1 MDYSFNGEIAR
12 RYGVDEAVFI
22 HNLYWWI
29 VKNEANGRHYHDGRS
44 WTYNSMA
51 AFAKLFPFWSEKQ
64 VRRIVDRLRS
74 AGALLVG
81 NFNQSAMDRTQWYSL
96 SDEVI
101 SVYRGTEEDGAGQ
114 EQDEREQSGQGEDEQ
129 AEPCAEVSE
138 KGSLHLPKRSNG
150 FAHMGGPIP
159 DSKPD
164 NKQKTYSACFERLW
178 AAYPNRRGKGR
189 VTDHKKREL
198 FAVGEEQLMRC
209 IERYLLD
216 LKRDE
221 WRKPQNGSTFFNS
234 GYVDYLDENYTPPAD
249 GGDVW
254 ERRRL

>member
-29 VKNEANGRHYHDGRS
+29 MKNEANGRHYHDGRS
-44 WTYNSMA
+44 WTYNSME
-51 AFAKLFPFWSEKQ
+51 AFAKLFPFWNSRKVRHMIEK
-64 VRRIVDRLRS
+64 LEN

-81 NFNQSAMDRTQWYSL
+81 NFNRDGRDRTRWFSL

-101 SVYRGTEEDGAGQ
+101 AIYHGQ
-114 EQDEREQSGQGEDEQ
+114 EERD
-129 AEPCAEVSE
+129 AH
-138 KGSLHLPKRSNG
+138 KDDKNRNMHLPNLANACYKSG
-150 FAHMGGPIP
+150 KCILDDTDIKQT
-159 DSKPD
+159 DSK
-164 NKQKTYSACFERLW
+164 QTVHVVQTCEECFERLW

-198 FAVGEEQLMRC
+198 FTVGEEQLMRC
-209 IERYLLD
+209 IERYLD
-216 LKRDE
+216 ELKRDE